1 VSTNFDL
8 LGDPIPEGWGKRG
21 RPPHLATEKNRNK
34 VMLLLAMGWSNARIA
49 NALGITQPT
58 LRKNYFQQLRQ
69 RDLARDRLEGARLD
83 LAWELAKAGNVGAMR
98 EFAKLMERN
107 DRMEMEREISSQTRA
122 EERQPAPER
131 IGKKQLDE
139 LRARDADADLM
150 AELELEASQNAR
162 H

>member
-21 RPPHLATEKNRNK
+21 RPPHIATEKNRNK
-34 VMLLLAMGWSNARIA
+34 VMLLLAMGWSNVRIA

-83 LAWELAKAGNVGAMR
+83 LAWELAKGGNVGAMR
-98 EFAKLMERN
+98 EFGKLMDRN
-107 DRMEMEREISSQTRA
+107 DRMEVERELGAAPKPDEKPAAA
-122 EERQPAPER
+122 ERL
-131 IGKKQLDE
+131 GKKQLDE
-139 LRARDADADLM
+139 IRARDADADLM
-150 AELELEASQNAR
+150 AELEREASHNAR

>member
-1 VSTNFDL
+1 MTTNYDL
-8 LGDPIPEGWGKRG
+8 LGDPIPDGWGKRG

-49 NALGITQPT
+49 SAIGITQPT

-69 RDLARDRLEGARLD
+69 RELARDRLEGARLD

-107 DRMEMEREISSQTRA
+107 DRMEAERELGSTSKSDEKPA
-122 EERQPAPER
+122 ASERL
-131 IGKKQLDE
+131 GKKQLDE
-139 LRARDADADLM
+139 IRARDADADLM
-150 AELELEASQNAR
+150 AELEREASHNAR

>member
-1 VSTNFDL
+1 MSTSFDL

-58 LRKNYFQQLRQ
+58 LRKNYFQQLRS

-83 LAWELAKAGNVGAMR
+83 LAWELAKGGNVGALR
-98 EFAKLMERN
+98 EFGKLMERN
-107 DRMEMEREISSQTRA
+107 DRMEIERELASESKKQEKA
-122 EERQPAPER
+122 EPQER
-131 IGKKQLDE
+131 IGKKVIDE
-139 LRARDADADLM
+139 RRALDADADLM
-150 AELELEASQNAR
+150 AELEREASQNA
-162 H
+162 HH